1 MSADPKS
8 VELAVAA
15 GQAAKEK
22 KAAQVIALDVSQ
34 RLVLTDVFV
43 LASESNERQVRAIV
57 EAIDQALHS
66 RGCQLHRREGFE
78 QCRWVLLDYGEI
90 VVHVQH
96 EEDREFYALERLWA
110 DAPLIE
116 VPEAVEVAEVTDAAD
131 AARVEDAGVADA

>member
-1 MSADPKS
+1 M
-8 VELAVAA
+8 
-15 GQAAKEK
+15 
-22 KAAQVIALDVSQ
+22 
-34 RLVLTDVFV
+34 
-43 LASESNERQVRAIV
+43 RAIV

-78 QCRWVLLDYGEI
+78 QCRWVLLDYGEV

>member
-43 LASESNERQVRAIV
+43 LASGSNERQVRAIV

-78 QCRWVLLDYGEI
+78 KCRWVLLDYGEI

>member
-43 LASESNERQVRAIV
+43 LASGSNERQVRAIV
-57 EAIDQALHS
+57 EAVDQALHS
-66 RGCQLHRREGFE
+66 HGCQLHRREGFE
-78 QCRWVLLDYGEI
+78 QCRWVLLDYGEV

>member
-43 LASESNERQVRAIV
+43 LASGSNERQVRAIV

-66 RGCQLHRREGFE
+66 LGCQLHRREGFE
-78 QCRWVLLDYGEI
+78 QCRWVLLDYGEV

-110 DAPLIE
+110 DASLIE

>member
-43 LASESNERQVRAIV
+43 LASGSNERQVRAIV

-78 QCRWVLLDYGEI
+78 QFRWVLLDYGEV